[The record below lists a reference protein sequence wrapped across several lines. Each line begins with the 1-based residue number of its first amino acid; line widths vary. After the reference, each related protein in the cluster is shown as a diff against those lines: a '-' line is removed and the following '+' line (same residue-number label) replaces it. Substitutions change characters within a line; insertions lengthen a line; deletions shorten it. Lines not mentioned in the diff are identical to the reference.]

1 MNDGKRLYW
10 DEHKCLRCGLC
21 VGICP
26 FDALT
31 LEDGKIVIDH
41 NKCTLCGLCVKG
53 CPVAALIIRP
63 QLEEI
68 ARERGVALEA

>member
-1 MNDGKRLYW
+1 MTERELYW
-10 DEHKCLRCGLC
+10 DESKCLRCGLC

-31 LEDGKIVIDH
+31 LEDGEIKIDKS
-41 NKCTLCGLCVKG
+41 KCTLCGLCVKG

-63 QLEEI
+63 KLGEI
-68 ARERGVALEA
+68 AEERGVKLEA

>member
-1 MNDGKRLYW
+1 MEDGRRLHWYG
-10 DEHKCLRCGLC
+10 DRCIRCGLC

-31 LEDGKIVIDH
+31 LEDGMIKIDH
-41 NKCTLCGLCVKG
+41 DKCTLCGLCVKG
-53 CPVAALIIRP
+53 CPVAALAIRP

-68 ARERGVALEA
+68 ARERGVSLEA

>member
-1 MNDGKRLYW
+1 MEDGRKLHW
-10 DEHKCLRCGLC
+10 IESKCIRCGLC

-31 LEDGKIVIDH
+31 LQDGQIVIDH
-41 NKCTLCGLCVKG
+41 DKCTLCGLCVKG
-53 CPVAALIIRP
+53 CPVAALVIKP

-68 ARERGVALEA
+68 ARERGVTLEA